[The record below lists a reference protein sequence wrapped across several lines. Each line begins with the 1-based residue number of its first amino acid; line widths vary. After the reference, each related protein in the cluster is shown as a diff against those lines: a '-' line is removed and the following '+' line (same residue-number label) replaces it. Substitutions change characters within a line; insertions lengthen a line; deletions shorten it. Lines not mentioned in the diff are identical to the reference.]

1 MYEKMFTELK
11 IGNLAIKNRIVDEPH
26 QVGLNIA
33 GEEGG
38 IVSPETMAF
47 YRRRAQG
54 GVGIIVT
61 ELACVE
67 TLTGCQSGK
76 SILADKDYS
85 VGEFAKL
92 ASAIHEGGA
101 KGFVQINGF
110 NVGRYWAI
118 GPQDTLYIPGAL
130 LHEQN
135 TIEVF
140 ELYGGEAYPT
150 PAFCPEIKLDSL
162 TENVECLMEEE

>member
-67 TLTGCQSGK
+67 TLTG
-76 SILADKDYS
+76 
-85 VGEFAKL
+85 
-92 ASAIHEGGA
+92 
-101 KGFVQINGF
+101 
-110 NVGRYWAI
+110 
-118 GPQDTLYIPGAL
+118 
-130 LHEQN
+130 
-135 TIEVF
+135 
-140 ELYGGEAYPT
+140 
-150 PAFCPEIKLDSL
+150 
-162 TENVECLMEEE
+162 

>member
-1 MYEKMFTELK
+1 MT
-11 IGNLAIKNRIVDEPH
+11 
-26 QVGLNIA
+26 
-33 GEEGG
+33 
-38 IVSPETMAF
+38 
-47 YRRRAQG
+47 
-54 GVGIIVT
+54 
-61 ELACVE
+61 
-67 TLTGCQSGK
+67 
-76 SILADKDYS
+76 
-85 VGEFAKL
+85 
-92 ASAIHEGGA
+92 